1 MIKGIDTFKTYFHD
15 YKEQYVLIGGAACD
29 IIFQDVDTDFRA
41 TKDLDIV
48 LIAEA
53 LTPEFGKRFWEFIQ
67 DGGYEHR
74 AKSNGSPQFFRFDK
88 PKNEGYPYMLELFS
102 KTRSV
107 LDKIEYGCIPLH
119 LDDEI
124 SSLSAI
130 LLNSAYYQLLLTGK
144 TVIDDVVILTAQNLI
159 PFKAKAWLD
168 LSERKAQG
176 QHADE
181 RDIRKHKNDVVRLT
195 AILSGN
201 ERCELPDQVKS
212 DMEQFINQLENE
224 PIEPKV
230 LKITG
235 VSFEDIILALRR
247 VYL

>member
-1 MIKGIDTFKTYFHD
+1 MIKGIETFKAYFHD

-29 IIFQDVDTDFRA
+29 LIFEDVDGDFRA
-41 TKDLDIV
+41 TKDLDMV

-88 PKNEGYPYMLELFS
+88 PKNADYPYMIELFS
-102 KTRSV
+102 KTSTV
-107 LDKIEYGCIPLH
+107 IEDVEHGCIPLH
-119 LDDEI
+119 LGDEI

-130 LLNSAYYQLLLTGK
+130 LLTSTYYQLLLTGK
-144 TVIDDVVILTAQNLI
+144 TVINDVVILSSQNLI

-176 QHADE
+176 HHVDE
-181 RDIRKHKNDVVRLT
+181 RDIKKHKNDVVRLT
-195 AILSGN
+195 AVLSGS
-201 ERCELPDQVKS
+201 ERCELPTEIKS
-212 DMEQFINQLENE
+212 DMEQFVARLEKE
-224 PIEPKV
+224 PVDPKT
-230 LKITG
+230 LKIPG
-235 VSFEDIILALRR
+235 ISFDDIMQVLRK